1 MQVARRSICAAR
13 PGRYAIGQAAI
24 PCSDIGVHPELTGSA
39 VSLKTREIKILVQGG
54 YFGRYL
60 PTGDSTGHLVYVHA
74 GVLFGVPF
82 DPTRLGLRGTAVP
95 RWRT

>member
-1 MQVARRSICAAR
+1 
-13 PGRYAIGQAAI
+13 
-24 PCSDIGVHPELTGSA
+24 
-39 VSLKTREIKILVQGG
+39 LKTREIKILVQGG

-95 RWRT
+95 PLEDLTDGY